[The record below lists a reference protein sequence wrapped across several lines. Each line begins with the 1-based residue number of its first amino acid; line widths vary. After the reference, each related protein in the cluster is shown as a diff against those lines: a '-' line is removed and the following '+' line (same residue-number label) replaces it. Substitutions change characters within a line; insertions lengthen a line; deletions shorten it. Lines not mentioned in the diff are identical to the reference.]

1 MLLMTHKLLPLIGN
15 MELKNA
21 VASLSALAQGT
32 RLAAFRLL
40 VRAGPAGLAAGAIA
54 DLTGAARDR
63 AIDALRAMLADH
75 LSQDRVALPASAW
88 IVTARGD

>member
-1 MLLMTHKLLPLIGN
+1 MVAGEGKDALDQ
-15 MELKNA
+15 A
-21 VASLSALAQGT
+21 VAYFQ
-32 RLAAFRLL
+32 RI
-40 VRAGPAGLAAGAIA
+40 GPAAGAIA

-88 IVTARGD
+88 IVTARSD